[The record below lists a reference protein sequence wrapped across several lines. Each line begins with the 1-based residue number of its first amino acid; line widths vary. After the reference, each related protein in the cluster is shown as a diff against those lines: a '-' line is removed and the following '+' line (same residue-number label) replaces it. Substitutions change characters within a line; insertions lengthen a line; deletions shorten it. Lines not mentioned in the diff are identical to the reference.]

1 MKPASAN
8 TCGRKQEQK
17 MNTAKALSEIVSLL
31 MERDG
36 ISRIQAMEE
45 LRDCRDCILQAMETG
60 EEDPADVL
68 MDMLGLEPDYLID
81 LL

>member
-1 MKPASAN
+1 
-8 TCGRKQEQK
+8 
-17 MNTAKALSEIVSLL
+17 MNTAKALSEIISLL

-36 ISRIQAMEE
+36 LTRIQAVEE
-45 LRDCRDCILQAMETG
+45 VEDCRDCILHAIETG
-60 EEDPADVL
+60 EDDPQEVL

>member
-1 MKPASAN
+1 
-8 TCGRKQEQK
+8 
-17 MNTAKALSEIVSLL
+17 MNEVNKIVSLL

-36 ISRIQAMEE
+36 LSRVQALEE
-45 LRDCRDCILQAMETG
+45 VKDCRDCILQAMETG